1 MGIATQTAEYL
12 RHTMVVVIKSIVR
25 EHMGEVLRVLGV

>member
-12 RHTMVVVIKSIVR
+12 RHTMVVVIESVVR